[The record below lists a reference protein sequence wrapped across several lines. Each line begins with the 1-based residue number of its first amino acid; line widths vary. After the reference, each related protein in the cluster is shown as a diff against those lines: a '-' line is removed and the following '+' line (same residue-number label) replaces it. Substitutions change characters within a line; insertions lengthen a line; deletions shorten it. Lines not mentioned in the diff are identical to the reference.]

1 MATYIRC
8 PECGNYLGPYIK
20 YFDVAKKALYE
31 EKIFKSGKYA
41 NYAPDKMVFNPNIT
55 PSLEIIFD
63 ALNINLR
70 CCRTHIFAKSDFDE
84 KYYHIGKSKSF

>member
-1 MATYIRC
+1 
-8 PECGNYLGPYIK
+8 
-20 YFDVAKKALYE
+20 
-31 EKIFKSGKYA
+31 
-41 NYAPDKMVFNPNIT
+41 MVFNPNIT

-84 KYYHIGKSKSF
+84 KYYHIGK